1 MKMYD
6 KVKDAADFLRSKIKV
21 VPDVAVI
28 LGSGLSS
35 LVSMLEDPLTVKTDE
50 IPNWPRPTAPMH
62 KGEISFGKLEGI
74 DVALQRGRIHYYEGY
89 SMNEVTFPARVW
101 GELGVKRYFAT
112 NAAGGINRS
121 LAPGDLVLIY
131 DHINFMGN
139 NPLIGPNESMWNV
152 RFPDM
157 TRSYV
162 NKFSAL
168 VEKAAINAGVNL
180 SKGVYIA
187 FTGPS
192 YETPA
197 EIRMARA
204 MGADVVGM
212 STVPEVI
219 VANAMGMEVAVISFV
234 SNFAAGIT
242 MQPLT
247 EEEVLEAAKLVS
259 VKLSKIFINTMKE
272 LKNV

>member
-1 MKMYD
+1 MYD
-6 KVKDAADFLRSKIKV
+6 KVKEAADFLRSKIKV
-21 VPDVAVI
+21 VPEVAVI

-35 LVSMLEDPLTVKTDE
+35 LVSMLEQPLTVKTDE
-50 IPNWPRPTAPMH
+50 IPHWPRPTAPMH
-62 KGEISFGKLEGI
+62 KGEISFGKLEGV

-89 SMNEVTFPARVW
+89 SMNEVTFPVRVW

-121 LAPGDLVLIY
+121 LAPGDLVLVY
-131 DHINFMGN
+131 DHINYLGT
-139 NPLIGPNESMWNV
+139 NPLIGPNEPKWNV

-157 TRSYV
+157 TRAYV
-162 NKFSAL
+162 NRFSNL
-168 VEKAAINAGVNL
+168 VEKAALDAGVNL
-180 SKGVYIA
+180 SKGVYAA

-197 EIRMARA
+197 EIRMART

-219 VANAMGMEVAVISFV
+219 VANAMGMEAAVISCV
-234 SNFAAGIT
+234 ANFAAGIT

-247 EEEVLEAAKLVS
+247 EEEVLDAAKLVS
-259 VKLSKIFINTMKE
+259 DKLSKIFINTMKE

>member
-1 MKMYD
+1 MYD
-6 KVKDAADFLRSKIKV
+6 KVKEAADFLRSQIKV
-21 VPDVAVI
+21 IPKVAVI

-35 LVSMLEDPLTVKTDE
+35 LVSILEDAFTVKTDE
-50 IPNWPRPTAPMH
+50 IPHWPCPTAPMH

-74 DVALQRGRIHYYEGY
+74 EVALQRGRIHYYEGY
-89 SMNEVTFPARVW
+89 SMNEVTFPVRVW

-112 NAAGGINRS
+112 NAAGGINSS
-121 LAPGDLVLIY
+121 LAPGDLVLVY

-139 NPLIGPNESMWNV
+139 NPLIGLNEPKWNV

-157 TRSYV
+157 TRAYM
-162 NKFSAL
+162 NDFSAL
-168 VEKAAINAGVNL
+168 VERAAQNSGVRL
-180 SKGVYIA
+180 SKGVYAA

-197 EIRMARA
+197 EIRMART

-219 VANAMGMEVAVISFV
+219 VANAMGMQVAVISCV

-247 EEEVLEAAKLVS
+247 EEEVIDSAKLVS
-259 VKLSKIFINTMKE
+259 GKLSNIFINTMKE
-272 LKNV
+272 LRTHV

>member
-1 MKMYD
+1 MHD
-6 KVKDAADFLRSKIKV
+6 KIREAVDFLKSRIKITPNV
-21 VPDVAVI
+21 VVT

-35 LVSMLEDPLTVKTDE
+35 LVSILEDPLTVRTDE
-50 IPNWPRPTAPMH
+50 IPHWPRPTAPMH

-74 DVALQRGRIHYYEGY
+74 EVALQRGRIHYYEGY
-89 SMNEVTFPARVW
+89 SMNEVTFPVRVW
-101 GELGVKRYFAT
+101 GELGVKRYLAT
-112 NAAGGINRS
+112 NATGGINRS

-131 DHINFMGN
+131 DHINLMGS
-139 NPLIGPNESMWNV
+139 NPLIGPNEPKMNV

-157 TRSYV
+157 TSAYV
-162 NKFSAL
+162 NNFSAI
-168 VEKAAINAGVNL
+168 VEKAALNAGVNL
-180 SKGVYIA
+180 SKGVYVA

-197 EIRMARA
+197 EIRMARV

-219 VANAMGMEVAVISFV
+219 VANAMGMEVAVISCV

-247 EEEVLEAAKLVS
+247 EEEVLDAAKLVS
-259 VKLSKIFINTMKE
+259 DKLSKIFVNTMRE
-272 LKNV
+272 LNV

>member
-1 MKMYD
+1 MYD
-6 KVKDAADFLRSKIKV
+6 KVKEAVDFLRSKIKV
-21 VPDVAVI
+21 VPKVVVI

-35 LVSMLEDPLTVKTDE
+35 LVSMLEDSTTIRTEE
-50 IPNWPRPTAPMH
+50 IPHWPRPTAPMH

-89 SMNEVTFPARVW
+89 SMSDVVFPVRVW

-121 LAPGDLVLIY
+121 LAPGDLVLVY
-131 DHINFMGN
+131 DHINFMGT
-139 NPLIGPNESMWNV
+139 NPLIGPNESRWNV

-157 TRSYV
+157 TKAYV

-168 VEKAAINAGVNL
+168 VERAALSAGVRL
-180 SKGVYIA
+180 SKGVYAA

-197 EIRMARA
+197 EIRMART

-219 VANAMGMEVAVISFV
+219 AANAMGMECAVISCV

-247 EEEVLEAAKLVS
+247 EEEVLDAAKLVS
-259 VKLSKIFINTMKE
+259 DKLSQIFINTMKE
-272 LKNV
+272 MHNHV

>member
-1 MKMYD
+1 MYD
-6 KVKDAADFLRSKIKV
+6 KVKEAADFLLSKIKV
-21 VPDVAVI
+21 VPKVVFI

-35 LVSMLEDPLTVKTDE
+35 LVSMLEDSITIKTDE
-50 IPNWPRPTAPMH
+50 IPHWPYPTAPMH
-62 KGEISFGKLEGI
+62 KGEITFGKLEGI
-74 DVALQRGRIHYYEGY
+74 DVAFQRGRIHYYEGY
-89 SMNEVTFPARVW
+89 PMNEVIFPVRVW
-101 GELGVKRYFAT
+101 GQAGVRRYFAT

-121 LAPGDLVLIY
+121 LIPGDLVLVY

-139 NPLIGPNESMWNV
+139 NPLIGPNESRWNV

-157 TRSYV
+157 TKAYV
-162 NKFSAL
+162 NSFSAL
-168 VEKAAINAGVNL
+168 VEKAACCAGVNL
-180 SKGVYIA
+180 SKGVYAA

-197 EIRMARA
+197 EIRMART

-219 VANAMGMEVAVISFV
+219 AANAMGMEAAVISCV
-234 SNFAAGIT
+234 SNYAAGIT

-247 EEEVLEAAKLVS
+247 EEEVLDAAKLVS
-259 VKLSKIFINTMKE
+259 DKLSKIFINTMKE
-272 LKNV
+272 LKTHV

>member
-1 MKMYD
+1 MYD
-6 KVKDAADFLRSKIKV
+6 KVREAVDFLRSKIKV
-21 VPDVAVI
+21 TPKVTVI

-35 LVSMLEDPLTVKTDE
+35 LVSMLEDFLTIRTDE
-50 IPNWPRPTAPMH
+50 IPHWPRPTAPMH
-62 KGEISFGKLEGI
+62 KGEISFGKLEGV
-74 DVALQRGRIHYYEGY
+74 DVALQRGRVHYYEGY
-89 SMNEVTFPARVW
+89 SMNDVTFPVRVW

-112 NAAGGINRS
+112 NAAGGINRD

-131 DHINFMGN
+131 DHINYMGN
-139 NPLIGPNESMWNV
+139 NPLIGPNESRWNV

-157 TRSYV
+157 TKAYV
-162 NKFSAL
+162 NSFSAV
-168 VEKAAINAGVNL
+168 VEKAASDAEVKL
-180 SKGVYIA
+180 AKGVYVA

-197 EIRMARA
+197 EIRMART

-219 VANAMGMEVAVISFV
+219 VANAMGMEVAAISCV

-247 EEEVLEAAKLVS
+247 EEEVLDSAKLVS
-259 VKLSKIFINTMKE
+259 DKLSKIFINTMKE
-272 LKNV
+272 LKTHV

>member
-1 MKMYD
+1 MYD
-6 KVKDAADFLRSKIKV
+6 KVKEAADYLMSRIKKIPEV
-21 VPDVAVI
+21 TVI

-35 LVSMLEDPLTVKTDE
+35 LVSMLEDSITVKTDE

-62 KGEISFGKLEGI
+62 KGEISFGKLEGV

-89 SMNEVTFPARVW
+89 SMNEVTFPVRVW

-112 NAAGGINRS
+112 NASGGINRS
-121 LAPGDLVLIY
+121 LAPGDLVLVH
-131 DHINFMGN
+131 DHINYMGT
-139 NPLIGPNESMWNV
+139 NPLIGPNESRWNV

-157 TRSYV
+157 TKAYI

-168 VEKAAINAGVNL
+168 VEKAAIKAGVGL
-180 SKGVYIA
+180 SKGVYVA

-197 EIRMARA
+197 EIRMART

-219 VANAMGMEVAVISFV
+219 TANAMGMETAVISCV
-234 SNFAAGIT
+234 SNYAAGIT

-247 EEEVLEAAKLVS
+247 EEEVLDAGKLVS
-259 VKLSKIFINTMKE
+259 DKLSRIFINTMRE
-272 LKNV
+272 LKSNV